1 MKQKTVVLTFDDAV
15 SNHATFVAPL
25 LQKYYFNA
33 TFYVCEFPPDFETNK
48 QQYMT
53 WEQIKSLDTAGF
65 EVGNHTVHH
74 AGVIGLSPE
83 ELIAEMKFLDD
94 ICARYGIRKTETFAY
109 PGGPCDQQAM
119 DVVARYGLK
128 WARGVEAR
136 PFVPGKDNPMLV
148 PSFPVHGD
156 NTKVF
161 YDAIA
166 QADDNAIPVLMFHG
180 VPEYTHPWVN
190 TAPETF
196 ASYMAYL
203 ADNNFKV
210 IAMRDLPFGRE

>member
-1 MKQKTVVLTFDDAV
+1 MKQKTIVLTFDDAV
-15 SNHATFVAPL
+15 SNHTTFVAPL
-25 LQKYYFNA
+25 LQNYHFNA

-65 EVGNHTVHH
+65 EVGNHTGHH

-109 PGGPCDQQAM
+109 PGGPCDQQSM

-128 WARGVEAR
+128 LARGVEAR

-190 TAPETF
+190 TAPEIF

-210 IAMRDLPFGRE
+210 IAMRDLPSGGE